1 MTMEPQLASQRAADQ
16 VGEEIGLPSSQAVR
30 TRTGLGGSRRFAVPV
45 ALVILIIVFSVVKT
59 DTFFTVANLQTVL
72 TTQAPLL
79 LLSTGLTFS
88 LAAGE
93 FDLSIGGLI
102 DFVVILVPWL
112 AIHSH
117 LNIAVVLLI
126 VAVFAV
132 VVGLANATWVV
143 FRQVNSFI
151 LTLAIGT
158 VLTGI
163 ALGMSGSETLDS
175 VPGPITSF
183 FGGELLG
190 IGNGFWIALV
200 IGLLAA
206 YFMAYRVAGR
216 HFHFTGQGEEV
227 ARLCGVPV
235 RRVKATAFVL
245 TSLIAAVAGL
255 VILGQSGAGSANLGD
270 AYTLNAFATV
280 FLGIT
285 VARVPRANVIGSW
298 AAVLL
303 VAVGSTGLQLFGL
316 QGWVTDVFSGG
327 VLALALWFSSAT
339 RRQTRRAISA
349 RKDQGVAA

>member
-1 MTMEPQLASQRAADQ
+1 MTMEPQLAGQRSPAPDGSESEPRTEEQALWAAN
-16 VGEEIGLPSSQAVR
+16 S
-30 TRTGLGGSRRFAVPV
+30 LGASRRYAVPV
-45 ALVILIIVFSVVKT
+45 ALVALIIVFSIVKT

-88 LAAGE
+88 LAAGQ

-102 DFVVILVPWL
+102 DFVVILVPWF

-117 LNIAVVLLI
+117 LNVGIVLLI
-126 VAVFAV
+126 VALVAV
-132 VVGLANATWVV
+132 AVGLVNSAWVV
-143 FRQVNSFI
+143 LREVNSFI

-175 VPGPITSF
+175 VPGPITSI
-183 FGGELLG
+183 FGGTLLG
-190 IGNGFWIALV
+190 LGTGFWIALV
-200 IGLLAA
+200 VGLLTA
-206 YFMAYRVAGR
+206 YVMSYRVAGR
-216 HFHFTGQGEEV
+216 HFYFTGQGEEV
-227 ARLCGVPV
+227 ARLCGVRV
-235 RRVKATAFVL
+235 GGVKATAFVL

-270 AYTLNAFATV
+270 PYTLNAFAAV
-280 FLGIT
+280 FLGMT
-285 VARVPRANVIGSW
+285 VARVPRANVTGTW

-327 VLALALWFSSAT
+327 VLAIALWFSSAT
-339 RRQTRRAISA
+339 RRRVRR
-349 RKDQGVAA
+349 VASS